1 MSLIENINV
10 NALGGCLC
18 ELLAMITSIFV
29 VCACFSG
36 CNREKQFEL
45 VFAFDEV
52 LTFGGY
58 RESITMAQ
66 INTNL
71 AMESHEEKLH
81 KMIQQSKESQA
92 KEEADRKAK
101 AFREEKRAAK
111 MAGIGGSGGSG
122 GMAGMGGGGEGSPDD
137 LGFGSSSGSG
147 SGSSYLDRDMPST
160 SSTFGGDDYG
170 APPAAVERAP
180 APKKGMSLS
189 LGGNKK
195 ASQMDKLAME
205 DNFQPMAAVS
215 TKAGASGQA
224 SAELAAP
231 AAQEALYPVM
241 LTLEEKVSANLN
253 REGALEQMEV
263 KGTMNLTA
271 TEDSALCCKVNLNP
285 EGKNP
290 SFAFQTHPKVDK
302 KAYESAGTLA
312 LKAGAFPKH
321 KSVGVLRWSMST
333 AAEDQV
339 PLSINCW
346 PEPDGG
352 DMNVNVEYSAEKA
365 GVELHD
371 VRIVIPL
378 GTSANVEVLN
388 CDSGTHKHHRN
399 NEQLVWELSMVDA
412 SNKTAGLE
420 FNVPQKDADAFFP
433 ILVSFRSTQLHA
445 GVSVAG
451 VVHAESGQ
459 PLQYGCQTSVSTDT
473 YKVE

>member
-1 MSLIENINV
+1 M
-10 NALGGCLC
+10 
-18 ELLAMITSIFV
+18 
-29 VCACFSG
+29 VCMFL
-36 CNREKQFEL
+36 NREKQFEL

-101 AFREEKRAAK
+101 TFREEKRAAK
-111 MAGIGGSGGSG
+111 MAGIGGIGGSGSG
-122 GMAGMGGGGEGSPDD
+122 GMMGMGGGGSPDD
-137 LGFGSSSGSG
+137 LGFGSGSG
-147 SGSSYLDRDMPST
+147 SGSPFLDRDLPAS
-160 SSTFGGDDYG
+160 SSTYGGDDYG
-170 APPAAVERAP
+170 AAPAVVERAP

-333 AAEDQV
+333 TAEDQV

-352 DMNVNVEYSAEKA
+352 DMNVNVEYSAEKT

-459 PLQYGCQTSVSTDT
+459 PLQYGCQTAVSTDT